1 VTRQLVL
8 DLAPPPRFGVEDFL
22 VSPCNEAAY
31 GLIELWPDWPE
42 PVLLLVGPA
51 GAGKSHLG
59 AIWAAR
65 ARARKVTGAALAAV
79 DPLELVGAPAVFVDD
94 ADGVGPAEAALF
106 HLLNLAREHATPLL
120 ATAQVPPPGWG
131 LSTPDLL
138 SRLRLAPSAAIG
150 APDDA
155 LLRAVLVKLLVD
167 RQIVVD
173 TALVDYVALRL
184 ERSLEA
190 AGRFVAA
197 LDQESLARG
206 QRITQATARAVLSR
220 LWPDE

>member
-1 VTRQLVL
+1 MTRQLVL